1 MWEVQ
6 PVPAGPLTTTIVY
19 TATTRLYTLCSTY
32 SCSDSRSTTT
42 KIMVDKLTF
51 RAYSSICKLNKQR
64 ANQMD
69 INNILVSIQSA
80 SNSDLNAIIDSVK
93 LRRTRLS
100 RETVRSLQ
108 VGDHVQFKGKSG
120 YITKLNRKTAVV
132 DCGAQGSWRV
142 GASLLEG

>member
-1 MWEVQ
+1 MWELE
-6 PVPAGPLTTTIVY
+6 PVPAGPLTTTIV
-19 TATTRLYTLCSTY
+19 LLLLLLEYTLCSTY
-32 SCSDSRSTTT
+32 SCSTSRSTTT

-80 SNSDLNAIIDSVK
+80 SNSDLNAIIDAVK